1 MIMSKVVDVSRA
13 LDIIKD
19 SDVIAVSGF
28 NMATT
33 PEYLLLKLYERY
45 RETGHPRDLFIVT
58 DSLPAARGRGLDLIA
73 EYMFKDNDFSF
84 IKGFM
89 MTFLGVAPWLQRLA
103 IENRVEAYSFPIGVA
118 TRWFRSIASSTPAI
132 TKVGL
137 GTFLDP
143 RQDGIYLNDLA
154 RERRTCRVELVSING
169 DEYLLYDCPKPR
181 IGLIRGSTADEFGNL
196 TMSEEAI
203 YGSVLAITQAVKAQ
217 PNPGVVIAQ
226 VLYASRFVN
235 TRDVHVPGP
244 LIDYVVTSP
253 PEYHTQSA
261 SIKYDPSVCGRV
273 VISNACLPNDDKANF
288 EITIARRVV
297 LEFVK
302 LVERLGRPIAINLG
316 IGIPALAARIIKSE
330 GVDDYIVT
338 TVESGPWGGIALS
351 DDDFGVAISPKA
363 ILPMP
368 DQFIMYEGGIIDAA
382 SLGFMQVGPSGNV
395 NPSFLPEKV
404 TGPGGFPVI
413 AYGSPR
419 LYFAG
424 AFTAGKREIDI
435 IDGRLAIIKDGTIIK
450 FVKKPYKVGFNAEL
464 GLKMGKEVMYITE
477 RAVFRLTS
485 EGLVLEEYAP
495 GVDIER
501 DILAKMEF
509 KPVIS
514 RHLQPMDDIVFRD
527 EPMGLLE
534 IVEKAIKR

>member
-1 MIMSKVVDVSRA
+1 MSKVVDVSRA

>member
-1 MIMSKVVDVSRA
+1 MSKVVDVSRA

-73 EYMFKDNDFSF
+73 EYMFKDNDFGF

-196 TMSEEAI
+196 TMSEETI

-235 TRDVHVPGP
+235 TKDIHVPGP

-330 GVDDYIVT
+330 GIDDYIVT

-413 AYGSPR
+413 AHGSPR

-424 AFTAGKREIDI
+424 AFTAGRRDI
-435 IDGRLAIIKDGTIIK
+435 TITNGRLAIIRDGPIMK
-450 FVKKPYKVGFNAEL
+450 FVNKPYKVGFNAEL
-464 GLKMGKEVMYITE
+464 GLKMGKEVLYITE

-514 RHLQPMDDIVFRD
+514 RHLQPMDNLVFKD
-527 EPMGLLE
+527 GPMGLLE

>member
-1 MIMSKVVDVSRA
+1 MSKVVDVSRA

-73 EYMFKDNDFSF
+73 EYMFKDNDFGF

-235 TRDVHVPGP
+235 TKDVHVPGP

-330 GVDDYIVT
+330 GIDDYIVT

-413 AYGSPR
+413 AHGSPR

-424 AFTAGKREIDI
+424 AFTAGRRDI
-435 IDGRLAIIKDGTIIK
+435 TITNGRLAIIRDGPIMK
-450 FVKKPYKVGFNAEL
+450 FVNKPYKVGFNAEL

-514 RHLQPMDDIVFRD
+514 RHLQPMDNLVFKD
-527 EPMGLLE
+527 GPMGLLE

>member
-1 MIMSKVVDVSRA
+1 MGKVVDVNVA
-13 LDIIKD
+13 LDVIRD
-19 SDVIAVSGF
+19 GDVIAVSGF

-33 PEYLLLKLYERY
+33 PEYLLIRLYERY
-45 RETGHPRDLFIVT
+45 KETGHPRDLFIVT
-58 DSLPAARGRGLDLIA
+58 DTLPASRGRALDLIA
-73 EYMFKDNDFSF
+73 ERMIRDNDFGF
-84 IKGFM
+84 IRGFM
-89 MTFLGVAPWLQRLA
+89 ITFFGVAPSLQRLV

-118 TRWFRSIASSTPAI
+118 TRWFRSVASGVPTI

-143 RQDGIYLNDLA
+143 RQDGIYLNGLA
-154 RERRTCRVELVSING
+154 RERRTCRVELISING

-181 IGLIRGSTADEFGNL
+181 VGLIRGSTADEFGNL

-226 VLYASRFVN
+226 VLYVSRFVN
-235 TRDVHVPGP
+235 PRDVHVPGP
-244 LIDYVVTSP
+244 LIDYIVTSP

-261 SIKYDPSVCGRV
+261 SVRYDPSICGRV
-273 VISNACLPNDDKANF
+273 VVSNACLPNNDKPNF
-288 EITIARRVV
+288 EYVIARRVV
-297 LEFVK
+297 LEFVRLIEK
-302 LVERLGRPIAINLG
+302 LGRPIAVNLG
-316 IGIPALAARIIKSE
+316 IGIPALVAKIIRSE

-382 SLGFMQVGPSGNV
+382 SLGFMQVGPNGDV
-395 NPSFLPEKV
+395 NPSFLPERV

-413 AYGSPR
+413 VHGSPR

-424 AFTAGKREIDI
+424 AFTAGKRDI
-435 IDGRLAIIKDGTIIK
+435 AVVNGRLTIIRDGQIIK
-450 FVKKPYKVGFNAEL
+450 FIKKPYKVGFNAEL
-464 GLKMGKEVMYITE
+464 GLKMGKEVLYITE
-477 RAVFRLTS
+477 RAVFRLTG

-509 KPVIS
+509 EPIVS
-514 RHLQPMDDIVFRD
+514 RHLQPMDDAVFRD
-527 EPMGLLE
+527 GPMGLLE
-534 IVEKAIKR
+534 VVEKAVRR